1 MPYVH
6 RFGRRD
12 GVCTDGTRRSELIN
26 PDAVPAGGSPAQ
38 RRLVIHIDALYR
50 EWKRTRDEDA
60 LRQLHA
66 AISDQMAVT

>member
-1 MPYVH
+1 LRSVNWHGWDAPIRDAVRFVGVVH
-6 RFGRRD
+6 RQRHTGRRF
-12 GVCTDGTRRSELIN
+12 
-26 PDAVPAGGSPAQ
+26 
-38 RRLVIHIDALYR
+38 DALYR